1 MRHLRNIKDATL
13 NCDSL
18 VTIGVFDGVHRGH
31 QSLIKR
37 LVASARASD
46 RKALV
51 VTFFPHPDKV
61 LDDVNQRYYLTTPE
75 GRAALLVQL
84 GVDFVIT
91 QPFDDETR
99 KMSAVKFVDLL
110 VEQLRI
116 KELWVGADF
125 ALGFQREGDTNFL
138 RTQGR
143 ERGFTVTAIE
153 LITTDVSDQLIRS
166 TKIRQLLRCGAM
178 NEAEAML
185 GRAYALTG
193 VVARGE
199 QRGRAIGVPTANLD
213 VWAEQI
219 IPANG
224 VYATWARLGDE
235 TFMAATNIGNR
246 PTFAGD
252 GLTIEAHLLD
262 FERDI
267 YGERLELRFEK
278 RLRAERKFAGFQDLV
293 AQIKQDIAAAR
304 LYFENNPLS

>member
-1 MRHLRNIKDATL
+1 M
-13 NCDSL
+13 
-18 VTIGVFDGVHRGH
+18 
-31 QSLIKR
+31 
-37 LVASARASD
+37 
-46 RKALV
+46 V

-75 GRAALLVQL
+75 GRAALLLHL

-99 KMSAVKFVDLL
+99 KMSAVNFVDLL

-278 RLRAERKFAGFQDLV
+278 HLRAERNFAGFQDLV
-293 AQIKQDIAAAR
+293 AQIKRDIAAAR